1 MHYARLFMTAFF
13 AFTATGC
20 SNLPMTTD
28 EGGCKVFQRP
38 GYARKVSVQSSQ
50 VQHFNVLLEFPS
62 PHFNAVVL
70 RSPNESSQLRDLVIW
85 MTYRQRGSTDSC
97 VAPAQNRHLWLC
109 TVLPADMER
118 SGFALE
124 VTAPVSVPAEEVM
137 KTTMQ
142 YWDSH
147 LACNGSPSM

>member
-50 VQHFNVLLEFPS
+50 VQHFNALLEFPS

-70 RSPNESSQLRDLVIW
+70 RSPDESSQLRDLGIW
-85 MTYRQRGSTDSC
+85 MTYHQRGSTDSC
-97 VAPAQNRHLWLC
+97 AASAQNQHLWLC
-109 TVLPADMER
+109 TVLPADMAR

-124 VTAPVSVPAEEVM
+124 VSAPVSLPAEEIIEAT
-137 KTTMQ
+137 KQ
-142 YWDSH
+142 YWNSH
-147 LACNGSPSM
+147 LACKDPPSI